1 MMDRVEKNHS
11 LSEDFRQMLKILI
24 KFGAIPPRMAKEPL
38 KHCKNQT
45 PMHFAVKYATRE
57 EVESLGISI
66 KNKSSTNIS
75 FYHNLISKIPWVL
88 CLSQMKMEDFHF
100 T

>member
-1 MMDRVEKNHS
+1 MMDRVENNPN

-45 PMHFAVKYATRE
+45 PLHFAVKYATRE
-57 EVESLGISI
+57 EVESLGI

-75 FYHNLISKIPWVL
+75 FYHNVISKMPWVL